1 MPWTLAR
8 WSTLGMLEPARA
20 TSELALAAVMSPLVA
35 PRASKPRTVVLV
47 PGLSGGPRS
56 TILLAAYLT
65 SLGHHVVNPG
75 WRRNLGTLAQ
85 VRYRWGELVVDRASR
100 ERPVTLVGWSIGG
113 CVTRQV
119 ACDHPEAVEQVVTL
133 GTPLSPRWFPAGPA
147 GLAAA
152 RSLPVPCTAVY
163 SRSDGIFDWRDCV
176 QPDGPGVENVE
187 VISSHLGLASNVMV
201 LGVIAGR
208 LA

>member
-1 MPWTLAR
+1 MPSTLAR

-20 TSELALAAVMSPLVA
+20 TSELALAAVLSPLVA
-35 PRASKPRTVVLV
+35 PRAPKPRTVVLV

-65 SLGHHVVNPG
+65 ALGHHVVNPG
-75 WRRNLGTLAQ
+75 WRRNLGTLSH
-85 VRYRWGELVVDRASR
+85 VRSRWGELVVDRASR

-119 ACDHPEAVEQVVTL
+119 AYDHPEAVEQVVTL
-133 GTPLSPRWFPAGPA
+133 GTPLSPRWFPAGP
-147 GLAAA
+147 AAA